1 VVDTLERRER
11 GHGDV
16 LFGLNLTYE
25 TRNGIASHSK
35 GLEEMSKLEDMWSP
49 QTLEGQIV
57 RLCDR
62 VAYVNHDLDDAIHAG
77 IIDATDVP
85 TMTIETLGSFY
96 SQRLDTMVLDIIRS
110 SSIAGEIVMSQ
121 PIQEAMDGLMLFLKD
136 RVYIHSEPKREEGK
150 ACDLLSRIFD
160 FCMEDVRRMEPYL
173 REHPMTC
180 ESNDPVSMFRGDL
193 QGTARIVTDY
203 IASMTDRMALKV
215 ATDLVMPHIYV

>member
-1 VVDTLERRER
+1 
-11 GHGDV
+11 
-16 LFGLNLTYE
+16 
-25 TRNGIASHSK
+25 
-35 GLEEMSKLEDMWSP
+35 MS
-49 QTLEGQIV
+49 
-57 RLCDR
+57 R
-62 VAYVNHDLDDAIHAG
+62 
-77 IIDATDVP
+77 
-85 TMTIETLGSFY
+85 
-96 SQRLDTMVLDIIRS
+96 
-110 SSIAGEIVMSQ
+110 

-136 RVYIHSEPKREEGK
+136 TVYMHSEPKREEGK

-180 ESNDPVSMFRGDL
+180 ESDDPVSMFRGDL